1 MPLPA
6 ELLELINQGENHTV
20 EFKKSTTAITKD
32 VYQTVCAFSNR
43 DGGHIFF
50 GVDDSGEILGIVP
63 SSIEKMQKDF
73 VTFVNNENKLYP
85 PLYLVPVEYEFQ
97 E

>member
-1 MPLPA
+1 MLLPA

-50 GVDDSGEILGIVP
+50 GVDAA
-63 SSIEKMQKDF
+63 KF
-73 VTFVNNENKLYP
+73 
-85 PLYLVPVEYEFQ
+85 
-97 E
+97 